1 MLEDEIAQVC
11 GVINAAVG
19 RLVGLIAEV
28 LETGAWEG
36 AGIRSAQQW
45 VAWKCGVS
53 PGRARRLVA
62 MARRLGELP
71 ETKAAME
78 AGELCE
84 DQVAVICRHAP
95 AGIDAQ
101 VAELARSAT
110 VTQLGRVLG
119 SYVFEEAKSA
129 DEPAAEVAEEPR
141 RVSFGHDDEG
151 SWTLSAKLPADEGAL
166 VERALAA
173 ARDELFR
180 AGEHEPGPHPS
191 PSDVSW
197 ADALVAV
204 AERSL
209 APSAQRRPHHD
220 RHLVLLHVDTGAD
233 GATGGHLHLGP
244 GLSEGLRRFV
254 GCDARIRPVLE
265 AGGRPVSVGRAFRT
279 VPDRTRMVVEERDRG
294 CRVPGCDRSRWLHVH
309 HIVHWEDGGTSDT
322 ANLLALC
329 QRHHRLHHLGR
340 LGIRGNADDPDGVVF
355 TDERGR
361 RLREHGPSGATGPA
375 RGGAARRLGIRAR
388 GVVAPHRGAAR
399 PVLRSTSTSGR
410 GEPWPAYASGGGRAR
425 RALYEWAGGG
435 EAIARMIDCFY
446 DRVQDRTS

>member
-1 MLEDEIAQVC
+1 MDNVAAETVTAEVEDEIAQVC

-19 RLVGLIAEV
+19 RLVRLIASV

-36 AGIRSAQQW
+36 AGIRSAPQW

-62 MARRLGELP
+62 MARRLSELP

-78 AGELCE
+78 AGELGE

-101 VAELARSAT
+101 AAELARSAT
-110 VTQLGRVLG
+110 VAQLSRALG
-119 SYVFEEAKSA
+119 SYVFQEPKSA
-129 DEPAAEVAEEPR
+129 ATEVPEER
-141 RVSFGHDDEG
+141 RWVSFGHDEEG
-151 SWTLSAKLPADEGAL
+151 SWTMSARLPADEGAL
-166 VERALAA
+166 VERALAS
-173 ARDELFR
+173 ARDDLFR
-180 AGEHEPGPHPS
+180 TGDHEPGSHPS
-191 PSDVSW
+191 PSGVSW

-204 AERSL
+204 ADRSL
-209 APSAQRRPHHD
+209 APTAERRAHRD
-220 RHLVLLHVDTGAD
+220 RHLVLLHVDTDAER
-233 GATGGHLHLGP
+233 ATGGHLHLGP

-254 GCDARIRPVLE
+254 GCDARIRPVIE

-294 CRVPGCDRSRWLHVH
+294 CRVPGCDHSRWLHVH

-329 QRHHRLHHLGR
+329 QRHHRLHHLGG
-340 LGIRGNADDPDGVVF
+340 LGIRGDADDPDGVVF

-361 RLREHGPSGATGPA
+361 RLESTDRPEPPDQPVEV
-375 RGGAARRLGIRAR
+375 AARRLGFAPGAWSHPIGERLDLAAVHFDERA
-388 GVVAPHRGAAR
+388 G
-399 PVLRSTSTSGR
+399 
-410 GEPWPAYASGGGRAR
+410 
-425 RALYEWAGGG
+425 
-435 EAIARMIDCFY
+435 
-446 DRVQDRTS
+446 